1 MPDGSKWDVPI
12 SVIAEHRADYYRNE
26 FDGSLER
33 SLKEDTI
40 PLFEDDEFEI
50 VGFKEGVGND
60 KGTIV
65 FKCITK
71 EGVSFDCRPRGTVE
85 YRKELFDDGE
95 NLIGKPL
102 TVRYQGYGSQGAPR
116 FGVGISI
123 RDYE

>member
-1 MPDGSKWDVPI
+1 MHNTWVADAYEGLMLRNKQGPY
-12 SVIAEHRADYYRNE
+12 EH
-26 FDGSLER
+26 SR
-33 SLKEDTI
+33 SRHLQKYKE
-40 PLFEDDEFEI
+40 FEDDEFEI

-65 FKCITK
+65 FKCVTK
-71 EGVSFDCRPRGTVE
+71 EGISFDCRPRGTVE
-85 YRKELFDDGE
+85 YRKELFEDGE